1 MLEKV
6 HGYAI
11 PILVI
16 GIPVLAGALLFIWRE
31 QSLRSRG
38 VTVRAKCVN
47 KSKTDKGE
55 VRLRL
60 LYEVEGVQ
68 YHCDSLPYKVAPV
81 GVGQRLDVI
90 CDSRNPGYSEVAD
103 QRTSG
108 IASRIV
114 GGIALLLIVLAGL
127 SLL

>member
-6 HGYAI
+6 HDYAI

-31 QSLRSRG
+31 QSLRRRG
-38 VTVRAKCVN
+38 VTVRAKCVD
-47 KSKTDKGE
+47 KSVTDKGT

-68 YHCDSLPYKVAPV
+68 HHCDSLPYRVPPV

-90 CDSRNPGYSEVAD
+90 YDSRNPGYSEVAD

-108 IASRIV
+108 VASWIV
-114 GGIALLLIVLAGL
+114 GGIALLSIVSAGMSFL
-127 SLL
+127 

>member
-11 PILVI
+11 PILVF

-31 QSLRSRG
+31 QGLRSRG
-38 VTVRAKCVN
+38 VTVRAKCVD

-55 VRLRL
+55 WRLRL
-60 LYEVEGVQ
+60 LYEVDGMQ
-68 YHCDSLPYKVAPV
+68 YQRESLPYKVAPV

-90 CDSRNPGYSEVAD
+90 YDSKDPGYSEVAD

-108 IASRIV
+108 IAARIV
-114 GGIALLLIVLAGL
+114 GSIALLSIVLAVL